1 MKADVAQM
9 AQGNVFFGWDNGKK
23 WPLNWSTQAGFEYTY
38 RGVGSII
45 DLVGVTSSLSS
56 WCAKR

>member
-1 MKADVAQM
+1 M

-56 WCAKR
+56 WYAKR